1 MRNKTAIIASVAAG
15 LLFVFLWQQLQAT
28 RLGYEMG
35 RARAEVRAQRE
46 RNAYLRM
53 ELARLS
59 APERVAREAQARLG
73 MAPPVPEAIVF
84 LGSTVARPEEPRLL
98 TLLVE

>member
-1 MRNKTAIIASVAAG
+1 MNRTAIVASLSAG

-28 RLGYEMG
+28 RLGYAMG
-35 RARAEVRAQRE
+35 RARAEVRTQRE

-53 ELARLS
+53 ELARLC
-59 APERVAREAQARLG
+59 APERLAREARSRLG

-98 TLLVE
+98 TLLIE